1 MWTLKSSSLTLVVDP
16 DIQALTQFQMR
27 LSREWNAVSVGTNLS
42 SYLISEEVTDYS
54 QTIHKWLDGYLREK
68 APGPVICIDIDI
80 LFYDDLILNT
90 ASLVIPHPRLHE
102 RGFVLLPLMDID
114 PDLVHPANKKSVR
127 EMAALSDVDGI
138 EKFA

>member
-1 MWTLKSSSLTLVVDP
+1 MKSSSLTLVVDP

-80 LFYDDLILNT
+80 LFYPTFNLDPLTLFRQISRHTKLIILWPG
-90 ASLVIPHPRLHE
+90 SYKD
-102 RGFVLLPLMDID
+102 GVLSYAVPEHQHYRSWKNLEGVEIKGVSD
-114 PDLVHPANKKSVR
+114 
-127 EMAALSDVDGI
+127 ALQ
-138 EKFA
+138 